1 MTVLEDESG
10 MQTFTGT
17 TKSTKTDEVYEVH
30 QGLRRRAC
38 ASTVESMPARTFQ
51 QLSPRRMLMKSI
63 ITFDMP
69 HIKLTHGHTLR
80 SKGQLIMRTFR
91 SIDVPDMMEN
101 LMTMTET
108 TNSLTD
114 VCDRHPIHG
123 NTTWKRGELIMV
135 QF

>member
-1 MTVLEDESG
+1 MQILTVV
-10 MQTFTGT
+10 
-17 TKSTKTDEVYEVH
+17 VYRVH

-69 HIKLTHGHTLR
+69 RIQLTHDHTLR
-80 SKGQLIMRTFR
+80 NKGRLIMRTFR

-108 TNSLTD
+108 TDGLTD
-114 VCDRHPIHG
+114 VCDRDPIHG
-123 NTTWKRGELIMV
+123 NITWKKRGIIIV
-135 QF
+135 QL